1 MADLYYYEEGYIDAK
16 YHVYVADAEIALGP
30 YIEDG
35 YIDAGYYL
43 DYSAIGTLT
52 CDADVVTGVTV
63 EASGTWTS
71 AATLSA
77 VIGRLQSAQ
86 ADFTG
91 AFSPTLTVDAFKNH
105 TAIIESTTTF
115 TVDAQANRS
124 ANVLLEHIANLNA
137 QAAKT
142 AVIDSTM
149 ATQATLSAQANHSV
163 VSSATLTSTATFSC
177 LAFNVQFGAS
187 TLNSTTSIFTSR
199 YFGTGRPRTG
209 TVDASAYYDA
219 TTKYEGTHSIA
230 RSSLGSIYTSDQYD
244 QFRPKANQAFNFST
258 YVWVDEGPG
267 PDNTS
272 NAKILAGIG
281 QLTNQNPNSR
291 DATEDMWYVSMLARK
306 LSVSWNIGGTWYTGS
321 ANSGNIDLNGTAGW
335 VNINFYRSANDT
347 VVYYSAS
354 GSPVVG
360 GSATRSR
367 SLAGQNGALTQPAT
381 ASNRKLKLFGVDNS
395 YFIGADPITRFDDL
409 SYSVNDVNQIVLKF
423 NNNSND
429 SLEVITHE
437 GAAAFASTASLTAIG
452 TNAKGAASA
461 ALTSTATLL
470 ANAGILQSAGAGL
483 ESTVTQNTDAVKTV
497 QALADISSSASV
509 SATAF
514 RIKEFISNQN
524 ALFTPAISVQAQL
537 AGVALLE
544 SSFAQST
551 SAVKTTDVTATITS
565 TATVTAASTVTAGLA
580 ADLASTATVTVTG
593 TRTQTFTADLASEST
608 LACEFT
614 AFNNVS
620 AAFTSEVTIT
630 ADVERYRSS
639 SSTLSTAVT
648 LSADV
653 ERFRLTSSTVN
664 TTATV
669 AATATRIQSAD
680 SALSSVVTQS
690 TVAVKTPG
698 IGVSITATVTITAT
712 PIYTAEAIATVGALF
727 TPSMDAD
734 AQFAGVAL
742 LEATSSLAAVIGVIK
757 QFSITGSALGLA
769 VTSSEPYIGN
779 LSGLPFF
786 GLKVRE
792 PQFTASIWARRL
804 SVTGTPQ
811 PLWSS
816 YDATFGG
823 DTAGALILNGNDV
836 ILRFNYDPDEPNA
849 EWTDL
854 APTDSD
860 WHHYLI
866 RSTVNASFPVNNWQL
881 WIDGVYQGVSS
892 SYFAAGQIEFSNGGR
907 ALIGNGQIANL
918 TPGYDITSRR
928 LNGDVLQLWM
938 GLTTDSQFNPG
949 LFYDGGYQDLG
960 STGTLGGLLPT
971 PKIYHRLESPFTG
984 ITQAQGSGSL
994 ALNYDTVVARATTLI
1009 TANAVSLAIINPTV
1023 VTTLTAAIT
1032 YQVSPT
1038 IAAASAST
1046 ITCQITQFTGIIAN
1060 VTSTATLSCDE
1071 TKINGGNAALTVAA
1085 DIQAVAGFFENFTSD
1100 LASTVTLECDFDNIP
1115 PTRGEAALTAQFTVT
1130 VDAQSFTD
1138 SITLMMSMGTIT
1150 CDATLIPPIRAQAD
1164 LVTTATLTATIG
1176 SIEQFAALVMS
1187 AGTMTITASKTT
1199 GIIQTVSAVSTLAC
1213 EIKHYKGII
1222 LTVTA
1227 FNTQLTVGDVINI
1240 DPYLTLTI
1248 PAESR
1253 ALRILPENREITI
1266 ESETRV
1272 NII

>member
-1 MADLYYYEEGYIDAK
+1 MADLYYYEAGYIDDG
-16 YHVYVADAEIALGP
+16 YHVYIADAEIYISP
-30 YIEDG
+30 YFEDG

-91 AFSPTLTVDAFKNH
+91 AFTPTLTVDAFKNH

-149 ATQATLSAQANHSV
+149 AITATVSAQVLKLKITSGSFASSSSFYAGRLTRAGRPRPYTQVGTPSLDTSNKKFGAASLSANYTNYVTVPASQDWTKIRTIDFWFRIPQPGGSGAFAHTVLEWYTDANNYRAITFSSQTAGIKFGITGAFYTNVIAGVSYYGNLDFGNGISFNTWRHFRLLDDGSTYTIWIDGTKQNLSALNYSSAGLGLNQTLKIGSRVVGSDDISIDELLITRETLTAAGTNSFTPASDRYYPEDQSKILLLSHFDSDYTDDVGEWMTPVLALSMSASLSAQANGNTKSV
-163 VSSATLTSTATFSC
+163 SADITSSTTLSAT
-177 LAFNVQFGAS
+177 
-187 TLNSTTSIFTSR
+187 
-199 YFGTGRPRTG
+199 
-209 TVDASAYYDA
+209 
-219 TTKYEGTHSIA
+219 
-230 RSSLGSIYTSDQYD
+230 
-244 QFRPKANQAFNFST
+244 
-258 YVWVDEGPG
+258 
-267 PDNTS
+267 
-272 NAKILAGIG
+272 
-281 QLTNQNPNSR
+281 
-291 DATEDMWYVSMLARK
+291 
-306 LSVSWNIGGTWYTGS
+306 
-321 ANSGNIDLNGTAGW
+321 
-335 VNINFYRSANDT
+335 
-347 VVYYSAS
+347 
-354 GSPVVG
+354 VG
-360 GSATRSR
+360 KS
-367 SLAGQNGALTQPAT
+367 
-381 ASNRKLKLFGVDNS
+381 
-395 YFIGADPITRFDDL
+395 
-409 SYSVNDVNQIVLKF
+409 
-423 NNNSND
+423 
-429 SLEVITHE
+429 
-437 GAAAFASTASLTAIG
+437 
-452 TNAKGAASA
+452 
-461 ALTSTATLL
+461 
-470 ANAGILQSAGAGL
+470 QSAGAGL
-483 ESTVTQNTDAVKTV
+483 SATTTQSTNAVKTV
-497 QALADISSSASV
+497 QATATISSSASV
-509 SATAF
+509 NATAF
-514 RIKEFISNQN
+514 RIQEFISNQN
-524 ALFTPAISVQAQL
+524 ALFTPSIAVQAQL

-544 SSFAQST
+544 TQFTQTA

-580 ADLASTATVTVTG
+580 SDLASTATVTVTG
-593 TRTQTFTADLASEST
+593 TRTQPATVDLASEST
-608 LACEFT
+608 LACDFT

-620 AAFTSEVTIT
+620 AAFTSQVTLT
-630 ADVERYRSS
+630 ADVERYRLTA
-639 SSTLSTAVT
+639 STLSTTVT
-648 LSADV
+648 LSAAV
-653 ERFRLTSSTVN
+653 ERFRSTSSTISA
-664 TTATV
+664 TATV
-669 AATATRIQSAD
+669 TATVTRIQSAD

-698 IGVSITATVTITAT
+698 VGVSITGTTTITAT
-712 PIYTAEAIATVGALF
+712 PIYTAAATATVGALF
-727 TPSMDAD
+727 TPSITVQ
-734 AQFAGVAL
+734 AQLAGVAL
-742 LEATSSLAAVIGVIK
+742 LESTSSLAAVIGSIK
-757 QFSITGSALGLA
+757 QSTNLGSALGLA

-823 DTAGALILNGNDV
+823 QTAGALILNGNDV

-866 RSTVNASFPVNNWQL
+866 RSTGNASFPVNNWQL

-918 TPGYDITSRR
+918 TPGYDLTSRR

-938 GLTTDSQFNPG
+938 GLTTDAEFNPV
-949 LFYDGGYQDLG
+949 LFYDGGYQDFG
-960 STGTLGGLLPT
+960 VTGTLGGLLPT
-971 PKIYHRLESPFTG
+971 PKIYHRLETPFTG
-984 ITQAQGSGSL
+984 ITSAEGSGSL
-994 ALNYDTVVARATTLI
+994 ALGYDRTVARFTNTA
-1009 TANAVSLAIINPTV
+1009 TANAISLFVANCSAQANL
-1023 VTTLTAAIT
+1023 TTAIT
-1032 YQVSPT
+1032 YQVNPQ
-1038 IAAASAST
+1038 IAAASVST

-1060 VTSTATLSCDE
+1060 VASTVTLSCDE
-1071 TKINGGNAALTVAA
+1071 TKINGGNAALTSLAN
-1085 DIQAVAGFFENFTSD
+1085 IQAVAGFFENFSAS
-1100 LASTVTLECDFDNIP
+1100 LASTVTLDCDFDNIP
-1115 PTRGEAALTAQFTVT
+1115 PTRGEANLLAQFTVT
-1130 VDAQSFTD
+1130 ANVASFTD
-1138 SITLMMSMGTIT
+1138 AIILAASLGTVS
-1150 CDATLIPPIRAQAD
+1150 CDATVIPPIRATAD
-1164 LVTTATLTATIG
+1164 LTTTSTLTVTIG

-1187 AGTMTITASKTT
+1187 AGTMTITAQKTT
-1199 GIIQTVSAVSTLAC
+1199 GIIQTVSAVSTVSC

-1222 LTVTA
+1222 LNLSA
-1227 FNTQLTVGDVINI
+1227 FNTQVSVGTVINI
-1240 DPYLTLTI
+1240 DPYLTLI
-1248 PAESR
+1248 IDPESR
-1253 ALRILPENREITI
+1253 AVFILPENREITI